1 MLFFVIRRGKT
12 TIKTETVK
20 RKSLFWLRVKS
31 KLKGQVEGS
40 QEHDG
45 PGTGSPGP
53 GLISAISLSSQ
64 IPSLYGPQ
72 SVKCSGGQVRPHYGF
87 PDMGLFASGS
97 PTALACQ
104 ADRQVKCWEPTPDLL
119 NQSPGDI

>member
-40 QEHDG
+40 QHQEVDFEVG
-45 PGTGSPGP
+45 EERNGSRCQVPV
-53 GLISAISLSSQ
+53 SA
-64 IPSLYGPQ
+64 
-72 SVKCSGGQVRPHYGF
+72 
-87 PDMGLFASGS
+87 
-97 PTALACQ
+97 
-104 ADRQVKCWEPTPDLL
+104 L
-119 NQSPGDI
+119 NQRTT